1 MTIFML
7 RNVNIDSI
15 CYMIIGVMFKK
26 FRIVFV
32 TLLNHG
38 VQ

>member
-1 MTIFML
+1 ML

-15 CYMIIGVMFKK
+15 CYMTMGVMFNNS
-26 FRIVFV
+26 RIVFV
-32 TLLNHG
+32 ILLNHG